1 MGPGVNVVLLGI
13 CLLFD
18 DVLLLLWMLLKC
30 NASRRCYLRV
40 VHRYEIQY
48 VLRI

>member
-18 DVLLLLWMLLKC
+18 DVFV
-30 NASRRCYLRV
+30 ASLDV
-40 VHRYEIQY
+40 VE
-48 VLRI
+48 V